1 MTRVTLQV
9 GMLWVDR
16 ESPGVKPETQEFKF
30 RLCHPAALR
39 QDTGNETGG
48 LTAPSPGSWEGQ

>member
-1 MTRVTLQV
+1 VTLQV

-30 RLCHPAALR
+30 RLCHPAALQ